1 MAEQGLD
8 DLVQKYSQDE
18 PPPWA
23 GRVVTMTAKI
33 SMSAKLKLDALSD
46 HVGVRKTPLI
56 GEIAEAAINDLFDR
70 LYDEM
75 DENVKEGYAHS
86 CMDMQGDL

>member
-1 MAEQGLD
+1 MTERGLD
-8 DLVQKYSQDE
+8 DLVQKYSQE
-18 PPPWA
+18 ETPPWA
-23 GRVVTMTAKI
+23 GRVVNMSAKI
-33 SMSAKLKLDALSD
+33 SMSAKLKLDALSE

-75 DENVKEGYAHS
+75 DENIKQGYAHS
-86 CMDMQGDL
+86 LYEENS

>member
-1 MAEQGLD
+1 MVDKGLN
-8 DLVQKYSQDE
+8 DLVQKYSQE
-18 PPPWA
+18 EAPPWA
-23 GRVVTMTAKI
+23 GRVVNMSAKI
-33 SMSAKLKLDALSD
+33 SLSAKLKLDALSE

-75 DENVKEGYAHS
+75 DENLKENYAHS
-86 CMDMQGDL
+86 VSEENS

>member
-1 MAEQGLD
+1 MVEKGLD

-18 PPPWA
+18 TPPWS
-23 GRVVTMTAKI
+23 GRVVNMSAKI
-33 SMSAKLKLDALSD
+33 SMAAKLKLDALSR

-56 GEIAEAAINDLFDR
+56 GEIAEAAINDLFER

-75 DENVKEGYAHS
+75 DEDLKQGYAHS
-86 CMDMQGDL
+86 CIEESL

>member
-1 MAEQGLD
+1 MVEKGLD

-18 PPPWA
+18 TPPWA
-23 GRVVTMTAKI
+23 GRVVNMSAKI
-33 SMSAKLKLDALSD
+33 SMSAKLKLDALSQ

-56 GEIAEAAINDLFDR
+56 GEIAEAAINDLFER

-75 DENVKEGYAHS
+75 DEDLKQGYAHS
-86 CMDMQGDL
+86 CMEENL